1 MSESTE
7 QKLGKQVGM
16 QTLLQFVQTVVLL
29 GSIAGVFLTIGRKE
43 HQLDSQGERLR
54 ELGTITADLA
64 KTVST
69 MSANDREY
77 AAKIDSIQ
85 LRIER
90 LERNQ

>member
-1 MSESTE
+1 M
-7 QKLGKQVGM
+7 KLGKQVSV
-16 QTLLQFVQTVVLL
+16 QTLLQFIQTIVLL

-54 ELGTITADLA
+54 ELAMITSDLA

-69 MSANDREY
+69 LSATDREY
-77 AAKIDSIQ
+77 SARIDSIQ

-90 LERNQ
+90 LERTR